1 MRSSTAMTAGEAFAV
16 LGLSGPASPEA
27 VKTAFNAAAKAA
39 RPDHDG
45 GDEERFRKVI
55 EAYRVLKKLEAAR
68 AALAPPKVEAKP
80 TVPALEITIGE
91 ALNGLKRPVRLPDGR
106 DISVKLPAG
115 LRSGE
120 TVRLKGKGADGSD
133 VELRVRIAAEPNR
146 TVVGDDVW
154 LTVPVEPRV
163 LRDGARVEVETPTG
177 PVNVWVPKSFP
188 TEGRLRLKGEGLPAR
203 AGRPQGHMF
212 LKFVP
217 AEPDEG
223 KARSMLSKFAS
234 AWTGAARTASR
245 L

>member
-1 MRSSTAMTAGEAFAV
+1 MTAGEAFAV

-27 VKTAFNAAAKAA
+27 VKAAFNAAAKAA
-39 RPDHDG
+39 RPDHEG

-68 AALAPPKVEAKP
+68 AALSPPKAEPKP
-80 TVPALEITIGE
+80 TTPTLEITIHE
-91 ALNGLKRPVRLPDGR
+91 ALNGLRRPVRVPDGR

-115 LRSGE
+115 LRTGE
-120 TVRLKGKGADGSD
+120 TVRLKGRGKDGGD
-133 VELRVRIAAEPNR
+133 LELRVRITSEPNR

-163 LRDGARVEVETPTG
+163 LRDGARVEVDTPTG
-177 PVNVWVPKSFP
+177 PVNVWVPRSFP

-203 AGRPQGHMF
+203 SGRPQGHMF

-217 AEPDEG
+217 ADPAEESR
-223 KARSMLSKFAS
+223 ARSMLSKFAS